1 MTNFRSRKKQ
11 VRYSESY
18 KRSIVKEILSS
29 ETPLTLIAKRNKISL
44 SSINR
49 WLGKY
54 EGEFIGILAVNQEEE
69 EKMIKEGDESEEERL
84 LGEESREIKIRHLEQ
99 ALRLSELKNEA
110 YERMIRIAEMEFKIS
125 IKKKSGI

>member
-1 MTNFRSRKKQ
+1 VTNFRSRKKQ

>member
-1 MTNFRSRKKQ
+1 VTNFRSRKKQ

-69 EKMIKEGDESEEERL
+69 EKMIKGGDESEEERL